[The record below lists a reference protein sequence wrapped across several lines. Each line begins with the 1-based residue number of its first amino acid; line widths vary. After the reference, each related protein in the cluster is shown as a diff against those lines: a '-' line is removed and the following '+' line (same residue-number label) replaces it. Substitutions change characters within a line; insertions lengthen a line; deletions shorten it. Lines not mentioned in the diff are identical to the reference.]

1 MLSLDLSSL
10 VSLFELSF
18 SYLQDVLIWC
28 ARFLPYLYLPYHYH
42 YLLIRVAYY
51 LEHSPPF
58 HLALPA
64 IVIHRLQCI
73 LRYLHLVPSPLQ
85 MISSSDLYR
94 HYRDTISTRPSTRW
108 DWHLTSGASTG
119 LWLYMAVR
127 DEPAALPFVPTLVI
141 GLWQHMSLGRTP
153 LKVIDMVDQPS
164 PGVSVISC

>member
-28 ARFLPYLYLPYHYH
+28 TRFLTCTYLYHHP
-42 YLLIRVAYY
+42 YLLIRVAYIIRAFSSFPFGITCY
-51 LEHSPPF
+51 HHYSSLSLPVHILPSCLFSPRWFP
-58 HLALPA
+58 H
-64 IVIHRLQCI
+64 H
-73 LRYLHLVPSPLQ
+73 
-85 MISSSDLYR
+85 LYR

-127 DEPAALPFVPTLVI
+127 DEPAALPCIPPFVI
-141 GLWQHMSLGRTP
+141 GLWQYISPGWTP